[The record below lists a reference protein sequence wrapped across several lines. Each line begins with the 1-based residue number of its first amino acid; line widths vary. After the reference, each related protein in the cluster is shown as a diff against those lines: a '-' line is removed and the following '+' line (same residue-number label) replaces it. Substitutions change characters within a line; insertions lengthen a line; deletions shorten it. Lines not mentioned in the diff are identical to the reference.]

1 MHPKQQTI
9 AERFRTSFVGTM
21 FICTGSVERSS
32 LAAEEVM
39 EGICVLERKFVFLR
53 VV

>member
-1 MHPKQQTI
+1 
-9 AERFRTSFVGTM
+9 M
-21 FICTGSVERSS
+21 FIGTVVVERSS

-39 EGICVLERKFVFLR
+39 EGIYVLERKFVFLR

>member
-1 MHPKQQTI
+1 
-9 AERFRTSFVGTM
+9 M
-21 FICTGSVERSS
+21 FICTVIMERSS

-39 EGICVLERKFVFLR
+39 EGIYVLGRKFVFLS